1 MKKKLEADLISIA
14 HRILKLKNKSELV
27 QLHLETQKLYEKLSV
42 LLFVEENFAEVK
54 PTIGYAAIQE
64 KLVTTFEKED
74 TAVEE
79 KQPETAVVTEAE
91 VMAPI
96 DAEQVVNKEEPA
108 KEEEPV
114 ETPVQPVE
122 EPLQEEIPVSTPEE
136 IKEIPEE
143 EPKTETI
150 ASEPVTAVQEEEK
163 PEPVIETPQENKA
176 EQEVTFEPLF
186 QITKEEE
193 TPAVVVEDP
202 FIAKQ
207 EMKQITLEDLLGN
220 VQPEPI
226 FVRAEQ
232 VDRTETITTTTN
244 PVNEEETVSKVEV
257 IHTTKTEV
265 VIDPKPSSLNDL
277 LSKSIT
283 IGLNDRIGFEKHLF
297 AGSSEDLNRVLS
309 QLSTYNT
316 YQEAYDFIEDMV
328 KPDYN
333 NWEGKD
339 DYSQRFMEIVE
350 KRFS

>member
-27 QLHLETQKLYEKLSV
+27 QLHQETQKLYEKLSV

-64 KLVTTFEKED
+64 KLAATFEKENVA
-74 TAVEE
+74 TAEE
-79 KQPETAVVTEAE
+79 QTETPVTPEAE
-91 VMAPI
+91 VMASIP
-96 DAEQVVNKEEPA
+96 AEEPVKEEEPA
-108 KEEEPV
+108 KEEPV
-114 ETPVQPVE
+114 EAPEQPVE
-122 EPLQEEIPVSTPEE
+122 EPIQEETPEV
-136 IKEIPEE
+136 IPEE
-143 EPKTETI
+143 EPKTEGI
-150 ASEPVTAVQEEEK
+150 EPELVAVQEEEK
-163 PEPVIETPQENKA
+163 TEPVIETPTEDKP
-176 EQEVTFEPLF
+176 EQEAEFEPLF

-193 TPAVVVEDP
+193 APAVIVEDP
-202 FIAKQ
+202 FISRQ

-244 PVNEEETVSKVEV
+244 PVNDEETVSKVEV

-339 DYSQRFMEIVE
+339 DYSQRFMEIIE

>member
-14 HRILKLKNKSELV
+14 HRILKLKNRSELV

-54 PTIGYAAIQE
+54 PTIGYADIQQNLSAI
-64 KLVTTFEKED
+64 FEKEEE
-74 TAVEE
+74 AVAEQ
-79 KQPETAVVTEAE
+79 QPETPVVPEQEPTVPVPAPEEINEEEDTEAPE
-91 VMAPI
+91 A
-96 DAEQVVNKEEPA
+96 
-108 KEEEPV
+108 
-114 ETPVQPVE
+114 PVE
-122 EPLQEEIPVSTPEE
+122 EPLPETAPVNAEAEQEKAI
-136 IKEIPEE
+136 EE
-143 EPKTETI
+143 EVQPVPVPQASAPVQQEQKPEPTAENLI
-150 ASEPVTAVQEEEK
+150 ASEVQK
-163 PEPVIETPQENKA
+163 ET
-176 EQEVTFEPLF
+176 TFEPLF

-193 TPAVVVEDP
+193 NHVEVLEEP
-202 FIAKQ
+202 FVAKQ
-207 EMKQITLEDLLGN
+207 EMRQITLEDLLGN

-232 VDRTETITTTTN
+232 VDRTETITTSTN
-244 PVNEEETVSKVEV
+244 PVNDQETVSKVEV

-277 LSKSIT
+277 LSKSIN

-309 QLSTYNT
+309 QLSTFNT
-316 YQEAYDFIEDMV
+316 YQEAFDFIEDMV

>member
-14 HRILKLKNKSELV
+14 HRILKLKNRSELV
-27 QLHLETQKLYEKLSV
+27 QLHQETQKLYEKLSV
-42 LLFVEENFAEVK
+42 LLFVEENFDEVK
-54 PTIGYAAIQE
+54 PTIGYSAIQE
-64 KLVTTFEKED
+64 KLETAFEKED
-74 TAVEE
+74 AIVTE
-79 KQPETAVVTEAE
+79 KQIEIPVTAE
-91 VMAPI
+91 VELTAPI
-96 DAEQVVNKEEPA
+96 SVEQAV
-108 KEEEPV
+108 KEEEPA
-114 ETPVQPVE
+114 ETPEQPVE
-122 EPLQEEIPVSTPEE
+122 EPIQEELPVSIPEE
-136 IKEIPEE
+136 VKELPEE
-143 EPKTETI
+143 EPKSETI
-150 ASEPVTAVQEEEK
+150 EAEPVAVQEEEK
-163 PEPVIETPQENKA
+163 AEPVIETPAENKSEQKA
-176 EQEVTFEPLF
+176 EFEPFF

-193 TPAVVVEDP
+193 APAVIVEDP

-257 IHTTKTEV
+257 THTTKTEV

-309 QLSTYNT
+309 QLSTFNT